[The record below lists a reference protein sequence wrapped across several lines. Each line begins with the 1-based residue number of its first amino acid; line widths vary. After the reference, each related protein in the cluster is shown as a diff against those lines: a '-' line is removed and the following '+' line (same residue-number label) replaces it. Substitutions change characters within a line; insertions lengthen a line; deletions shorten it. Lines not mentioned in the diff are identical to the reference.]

1 MQGDKRRCRRDSE
14 ECQREPLG
22 RTSCTSRSAPAVC
35 GAAADESRV
44 SLRMAS
50 LRLWGRQ
57 PGEQGDADEMQTYG
71 KRATKIAAHVVN
83 FST

>member
-1 MQGDKRRCRRDSE
+1 
-14 ECQREPLG
+14 
-22 RTSCTSRSAPAVC
+22 
-35 GAAADESRV
+35 
-44 SLRMAS
+44 MAS